1 MIGVL
6 FKDDDQETHF
16 VKTHLKKDIG
26 LCAQIVMSTP
36 QSMVN
41 QLGGPMHSVKKSTN
55 MHFP

>member
-1 MIGVL
+1 ML
-6 FKDDDQETHF
+6 FKDDDQETNF